1 MRNIFSEYSTGLR
14 EWTYARKRFE
24 EGEFYS
30 TFEALISNE
39 LQNEASTTFRVAT
52 HIDVMMFSVPM
63 NRSHAGLYRNVI
75 FIQQQFNS
83 QYWNMASFLSP
94 GEYSGSLNR
103 AFGDA
108 YLGMLCEYDIIDL
121 NEPDNDNHQ
130 RVLIDTWFD
139 INNWFDIL
147 TSYEGVAEIENII
160 NGNAPEAFNAA
171 ADVFVPELTHLQ
183 LQTLQRRALN
193 LLQPAVPVAHWNVQ
207 DLL

>member
-1 MRNIFSEYSTGLR
+1 MRDIFNNYNTGLR
-14 EWTYARKRFE
+14 EWTYERKLFE

-63 NRSHAGLYRNVI
+63 NRSHAGLHRNVI
-75 FIQQQFNS
+75 FIQQINS

-94 GEYSGSLNR
+94 DDYSESLNR
-103 AFGDA
+103 AFDDA
-108 YLGMLCEYDIIDL
+108 YSGMLCEYDIIDL
-121 NEPDNDNHQ
+121 IEPDNDKHQ
-130 RVLIDTWFD
+130 RVLIETWFD
-139 INNWFDIL
+139 ISNWFDIL
-147 TSYEGVAEIENII
+147 TSYEGIAEIENII
-160 NGNAPEAFNAA
+160 NGNAPEALNAA
-171 ADVFVPELTHLQ
+171 ADTFVPELTPLQ
-183 LQTLQRRALN
+183 LQALQMRALN